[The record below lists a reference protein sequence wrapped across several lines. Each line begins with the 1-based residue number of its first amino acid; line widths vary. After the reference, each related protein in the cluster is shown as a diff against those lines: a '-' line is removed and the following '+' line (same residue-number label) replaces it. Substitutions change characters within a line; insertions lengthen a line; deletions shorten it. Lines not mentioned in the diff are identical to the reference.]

1 MPNNIIGSK
10 NFSINTNLIFLIFH
24 KGNKMDYRNMSIVI
38 GPNISPSSEQYSNH
52 AELLA
57 ETEMAQRLVEILI
70 IFVNDVFE
78 NTRQRSMSM
87 ENTPLLV

>member
-1 MPNNIIGSK
+1 
-10 NFSINTNLIFLIFH
+10 
-24 KGNKMDYRNMSIVI
+24 MDYRNMSIVI

>member
-1 MPNNIIGSK
+1 
-10 NFSINTNLIFLIFH
+10 
-24 KGNKMDYRNMSIVI
+24 MDYRNMSIVI
-38 GPNISPSSEQYSNH
+38 GPNISPSSELYSNH